1 MGLIARAIEEA
12 GIPTVCISIARDLT
26 ESVGVP
32 RALFVKWPLG
42 HPLGEPHKPLQQRT
56 IIFEALKL
64 LIEAEEPGIIIEP
77 GYRWRRTE
85 YEEPEWGRL
94 GEGSHDSP

>member
-1 MGLIARAIEEA
+1 MGLIARAIERA
-12 GIPTVCISIARDLT
+12 GIATVTISLAKDLT

-42 HPLGEPHKPLQQRT
+42 HPLGEPGNKLQQQT
-56 IIFEALKL
+56 ILFDALRLLVEAN
-64 LIEAEEPGIIIEP
+64 EPGIIAEP

-85 YEEPEWGRL
+85 YSEPDWSALNE
-94 GEGSHDSP
+94 